1 MINNFLSSM
10 ININMTAST
19 RFWSEHREKQNEQT
33 KHAVLPE
40 ADGQEHDPVGDGKEL
55 VQTRQLPH

>member
-1 MINNFLSSM
+1 MHNNFLSSM
-10 ININMTAST
+10 ININLTAAMIH
-19 RFWSEHREKQNEQT
+19 WSEQRKEDEQT